1 MAKNTIGQLIAD
13 SITISRASGLPILL
27 MGNPGTGKTTHVR
40 KWAKANGYELE
51 ILIGSRNTPEE
62 ILGYQVNNGGTA
74 LTHLNPSWWN
84 RVQENAKKGK
94 PTLVFVDELSVC
106 PEVVQGSLLSLVA
119 DRENSEGEKLPED
132 CLIVSAANYA
142 RNLPSMMNILTPTLN
157 RFVIVNILEGRN
169 NLEILEEF
177 LTEQKP
183 IEQHNYNAL
192 SADIARKIDS
202 DVLDFFNKLLGI
214 YSDRKGS
221 RGFLDFSNTD
231 LGNIYQ
237 NSDGNV
243 YNLMTPR
250 TCFYLQKIV
259 KTVVACGV
267 LSKDEIYAWANGL
280 IGYGTNNFPDNQ
292 QWEKFRRT
300 VCASIYSICAKYI
313 NLQSGKDVVKISSS
327 ALTLSDK
334 INEFLMHREGAEDLT
349 DATAGRLVDVFID
362 AASKY
367 GDVVEV
373 AKSMENGVTQ
383 LDAAEYCSDMEALQ
397 KLLMFFK
404 ETGEQS
410 SEIEKLVKIHQ
421 DNFFLYRSLIG
432 ESCDFVTMKD
442 VYGEST
448 PDRIN
453 RIVVLKLRNKALE
466 QTEYRKAGIRAT
478 GNNVMFYL
486 MEKDQAASDVSIST
500 NLNKDL
506 IEKTIVP
513 KIKTA

>member
-40 KWAKANGYELE
+40 NWAKANGYELE

-183 IEQHNYNAL
+183 VEQHNYIPL
-192 SADIARKIDS
+192 SADIATKIDA
-202 DVLDFFNKLLGI
+202 DVRDFFKELVTT
-214 YSDRKGS
+214 YSDRGGS
-221 RGFLDFSNTD
+221 RGVLDFSNTD
-231 LGNIYQ
+231 FGNIYQ

-259 KTVVACGV
+259 KTVVACGI

-280 IGYGTNNFPDNQ
+280 IGYGTNNFPDNR

-313 NLQSGKDVVKISSS
+313 NLQSGKDVVKTSSS

-349 DATAGRLVDVFID
+349 DVTAGGLVDVFSD

-404 ETGEQS
+404 ETCEQS
-410 SEIEKLVKIHQ
+410 LEIEKLVKIHQ
-421 DNFFLYRSLIG
+421 ENFLLYCSLTG
-432 ESCDFVTMKD
+432 ERCDLATMED
-442 VYGEST
+442 VYGKYT
-448 PDRIN
+448 P
-453 RIVVLKLRNKALE
+453 KLFNKIAVIELMNKAKE
-466 QTEYRKAGIRAT
+466 QTEYKKVGIRGK
-478 GNNVMFYL
+478 GNSVLYYL
-486 MEKDQAASDVSIST
+486 MEKDQSALDGSISK
-500 NLNKDL
+500 NLNSDL
-506 IEKTIVP
+506 IKKMIEP